1 MAGSRPVGALLC
13 GGMSRRMGRDKALL
27 ALGERTL
34 LERALVAL
42 DSVCAEVRLCCG
54 AQPRYA
60 ELGRSLLLDRQP
72 EGGPLAGVEAALAS
86 LATHECLVVAPVD
99 LPWLTPGVLEEL
111 VAARAAADA
120 DVACAR
126 SALGLE
132 PLVSVWAARCLP
144 AVQAALQRGERRM
157 VAPMARLSDH
167 GTLTLVEVTFTAR
180 SLARAFDNLN
190 TPLDW
195 QRAVLETE
203 GQSDYKESFG
213 SPQ

>member
-1 MAGSRPVGALLC
+1 
-13 GGMSRRMGRDKALL
+13 MGRDKALL

-34 LERALVAL
+34 IERALVAL
-42 DSVCAEVRLCCG
+42 DQVCAEVRLCCG

-60 ELGRSLLLDRQP
+60 ELGRGLLLDRLP
-72 EGGPLAGVEAALAS
+72 DGGPLAGVEAALAS
-86 LATHECLVVAPVD
+86 LGPDDCLVVTPVD
-99 LPWLTPGVLEEL
+99 LPWLSAAVLEAL
-111 VAARAAADA
+111 VSARAAADA

-144 AVQAALQRGERRM
+144 AVQAALRRGERRM

-167 GTLTLVEVTFTAR
+167 GTLTLVEVTFAAR
-180 SLARAFDNLN
+180 SMARVFDNLN